1 MKKISIGS
9 LLIVGLLGTAAAEKK
24 DRTEVS
30 APPADTGIFV
40 PRPASVEVADL
51 QELLELKNMYVR
63 KYDLSGIRDTTLRVV
78 FQVDEY
84 FGRDSMRTLNRSV
97 LGDVYARWD
106 SSYLSGLKFQF
117 VPKSDST
124 ALLFCDLEDRGG
136 RGTLLKFRRAAPDF
150 KIYNSYEP
158 KPFKSSGLKP
168 GNMVPVMLF
177 GSFWYD
183 AELSKHFGGE
193 PAYRFCMEN
202 EMEADMRNEA
212 FDRMSH
218 YWIVRIGLEKRER

>member
-1 MKKISIGS
+1 
-9 LLIVGLLGTAAAEKK
+9 
-24 DRTEVS
+24 
-30 APPADTGIFV
+30 
-40 PRPASVEVADL
+40 
-51 QELLELKNMYVR
+51 MYVR

-84 FGRDSMRTLNRSV
+84 FGRDSMRILNRSV

-193 PAYRFCMEN
+193 PAYRF
-202 EMEADMRNEA
+202 AWRTKW
-212 FDRMSH
+212 R
-218 YWIVRIGLEKRER
+218 RICQ

>member
-1 MKKISIGS
+1 MSDFS
-9 LLIVGLLGTAAAEKK
+9 ATAAEKK

-97 LGDVYARWD
+97 LRDVYARWD
-106 SSYLSGLKFQF
+106 LSYLSGLKFQF

-136 RGTLLKFRRAAPDF
+136 RGR
-150 KIYNSYEP
+150 
-158 KPFKSSGLKP
+158 
-168 GNMVPVMLF
+168 
-177 GSFWYD
+177 
-183 AELSKHFGGE
+183 
-193 PAYRFCMEN
+193 C
-202 EMEADMRNEA
+202 
-212 FDRMSH
+212 
-218 YWIVRIGLEKRER
+218 